1 MAEAEGEIHHMRVCL
16 FDHSHR
22 APALYDSRVIMGSF
36 EHISC
41 L

>member
-1 MAEAEGEIHHMRVCL
+1 MAEAEGEMRHTRVRL
-16 FDHSHR
+16 FERSHR

-36 EHISC
+36 ERVTC